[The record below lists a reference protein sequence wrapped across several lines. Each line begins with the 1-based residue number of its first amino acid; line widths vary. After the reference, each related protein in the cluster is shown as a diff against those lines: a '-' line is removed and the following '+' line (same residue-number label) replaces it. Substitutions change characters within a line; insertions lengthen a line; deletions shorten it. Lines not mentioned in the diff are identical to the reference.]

1 MQTRRRYLGP
11 LAAMVGIAGCA
22 FLAFSRIPPPLV
34 EAAHIVR
41 PSISMNSAHSYLW
54 LNDHTLFLYEEQSS
68 MIWPIPR
75 SMPGSKYPVVRHIVI
90 VDTQTGR
97 KQTIACPPVP
107 LQAPQQENPC
117 DIYPTLQFSVSPN
130 RKQLLAI
137 TDFKYSVI
145 PTSSVNQ
152 SVFTLPWRQLP
163 VSRPSRSEESVGGC
177 LMAIPQE
184 YLGDYVV
191 SVDANH
197 ATWLSNGSWITMHY
211 SKDKLVFRV
220 IGKDSP
226 ETSSQAI
233 SLPWPLS
240 QEVYTLRVAGASAD
254 GNMVLLDCP
263 NTRNAADRRVYLLEF
278 DPKAPAKISEK
289 TAHLPC
295 SKSPPD
301 VIDVSLSPDGNR
313 IAWLLPEYWQPPTGL
328 QYWLF
333 RYHLIPHTSSPNT
346 ALWISDRH
354 GQNMRLVKEWHNE
367 SNQLSSLQW
376 CPDGSKVSFE
386 TMTESS
392 NGTETEFKIETVAV
406 GH

>member
-1 MQTRRRYLGP
+1 MQTRKHYLGL
-11 LAAMVGIAGCA
+11 LAAVAGIAGCA

-41 PSISMNSAHSYLW
+41 PSNGMGSAHSYLW
-54 LNDHTLFLYEEQSS
+54 LNGHTLFLYEEQSS
-68 MIWPIPR
+68 MIWPIPP

-117 DIYPTLQFSVSPN
+117 DIYPTLQFSVSPD

-152 SVFTLPWRQLP
+152 SAFTLPWRQLP
-163 VSRPSRSEESVGGC
+163 VNRSEESIDGC
-177 LMAIPQE
+177 HMPFSQS
-184 YLGDYVV
+184 YPGDHVAD
-191 SVDANH
+191 VDANH
-197 ATWLSNGSWITMHY
+197 ATWFSNGSWITMHY

-220 IGKDSP
+220 TGKDSP

-240 QEVYTLRVAGASAD
+240 QEVYTLRVAGASAN

-278 DPKAPAKISEK
+278 DPKAPAKVFDK
-289 TAHLPC
+289 AVLLP
-295 SKSPPD
+295 SLNGPPD
-301 VIDVSLSPDGNR
+301 VIDISLSPDGKR
-313 IAWLLPEYWQPPTGL
+313 IAWLLPEYRQPPTGL

-333 RYHLIPHTSSPNT
+333 RYHLISHTSSPDT

-367 SNQLSSLQW
+367 SSQLSSLQW

-392 NGTETEFKIETVAV
+392 NRTGTEFQIDTIAV